1 MPDPELDAIMIKM
14 NMKEDARLEVS
25 SIEYFNLMMVAKQAL
40 AILPHLERH
49 AAEDGELRIR
59 SNRLEDAIEQLNY
72 MK

>member
-1 MPDPELDAIMIKM
+1 MIKM

-49 AAEDGELRIR
+49 AAEDSELQIR
-59 SNRLEDAIEQLNY
+59 SNRLEDAIKELNY
-72 MK
+72 LK

>member
-1 MPDPELDAIMIKM
+1 
-14 NMKEDARLEVS
+14 MKEDARLEVS

>member
-1 MPDPELDAIMIKM
+1 MPEPQKAAIMIKM

-49 AAEDGELRIR
+49 AAEDSELRIR
-59 SNRLEDAIEQLNY
+59 SNRLEDAIKELNY
-72 MK
+72 LK